1 MALRNIRVDDDPILR
16 KKSREVTEFN
26 DRLFDLLDDMK
37 ETMYHANGVGL
48 AGPQVGV
55 LRRVVVMD
63 VSETRDELI
72 ELINPEITYEEG
84 TQTGNEGCLSLPG
97 VVGQVTRPKIVKVK
111 AQNREGKWCLYKGED
126 LKARCFCHE
135 IDHLDGILYK
145 DKLDEGEMLYRTDT
159 DE

>member
-1 MALRNIRVDDDPILR
+1 MAIRNIRVDDDPILR

-26 DRLFDLLDDMK
+26 DRLFELLDDMK
-37 ETMYHANGVGL
+37 ETMYHSGGVGL

-55 LRRVVVMD
+55 LKRVVVMD
-63 VSETRDELI
+63 VSEDRNEFI

-84 TQTGNEGCLSLPG
+84 EQTGNEGCLSLPG
-97 VVGQVTRPKIVKVK
+97 LYGVVTRPNIVKVK
-111 AQNREGKWCLYKGED
+111 AQNRDGKWCLYKGEQ

-145 DKLDEGEMLYRTDT
+145 DKLDEGEFLQRNDG
-159 DE
+159 E